1 MLLIINI
8 LTLVVRSVS
17 PVKSS
22 MTLFHTINKASLI
35 FTDIVQKRAVSMYS
49 IVFKLSSI
57 LELFFSLQV

>member
-1 MLLIINI
+1 MLLIISI

-22 MTLFHTINKASLI
+22 MTLFYTINKASLI
-35 FTDIVQKRAVSMYS
+35 FTDIIQKRAVSMYS

-57 LELFFSLQV
+57 LELFFSLQI